1 MLPPTPANACAS
13 ELLELRG
20 HTLTA
25 LLQLT
30 SQSKLITALYSTQQ
44 LFGRCCTGKLEAL
57 GSEKARGRKA
67 FPLKRAPI
75 SWVLLVPGRAGGCW
89 YFAVFPGA
97 YVLYRVGVPV
107 THRVAGTRSC
117 RGVVHG
123 VSSGRGHAIVPRG
136 RIRSVLP
143 ARASLAHSDPLVS
156 SSIAFCW
163 ALHRARRSWGRYIRP
178 QEWTLG
184 SKPRAVWARNLREP
198 TCHSPSV

>member
-1 MLPPTPANACAS
+1 MFLRS
-13 ELLELRG
+13 EN
-20 HTLTA
+20 
-25 LLQLT
+25 
-30 SQSKLITALYSTQQ
+30 
-44 LFGRCCTGKLEAL
+44 
-57 GSEKARGRKA
+57 ARGKKA

-136 RIRSVLP
+136 RIRGVLP
-143 ARASLAHSDPLVS
+143 ARASLARNVRPVVVV
-156 SSIAFCW
+156 AFPEKL
-163 ALHRARRSWGRYIRP
+163 AQSFRL
-178 QEWTLG
+178 EE
-184 SKPRAVWARNLREP
+184 SKFFAVVFVVHVHLKEKIE
-198 TCHSPSV
+198 HKFVIS